1 MNYTPQ
7 TIRGVTDHI
16 VDDAFIKNATQTNDR
31 ILVVQA
37 NLKNNSDVF
46 DDATVTLFEKLEE
59 LTKDA
64 KNQAGRIDY
73 VDVRIH

>member
-16 VDDAFIKNATQTNDR
+16 VDDAFIKNATQTNER